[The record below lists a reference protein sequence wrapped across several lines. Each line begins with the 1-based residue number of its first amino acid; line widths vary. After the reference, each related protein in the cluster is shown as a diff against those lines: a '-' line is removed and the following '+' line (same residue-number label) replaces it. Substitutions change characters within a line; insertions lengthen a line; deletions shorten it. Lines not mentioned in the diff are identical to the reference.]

1 MICKKCGKFVEDGA
15 RFCEECGAKTD
26 VEDILVDKTKAAL
39 DEAAEKADK
48 LRKETRSE
56 ADRLIDEALD
66 SANRAKKAADD
77 ALNEGVNAV
86 DETVPPNG
94 IPMPAPSAPVMNG
107 PDNFGNPA
115 PPPFYDEPEEEA
127 PQPDEST
134 KDYGEKKTKVGAGR
148 IIGAGIITVIALLLL
163 ILLSI
168 MFCMKLGISGNIVK
182 NRVEKM
188 SITSVLDGQLDGK
201 PVYDDIYGS
210 LAFSDLTNGSASR
223 SDFREYLAKTDLLG
237 FAAEKAAA
245 YTDYMMNGNI
255 ADPSVSNNDI
265 TAFFEG
271 NSGVDKEVFGYELK
285 IADYNK
291 LRSQLEKNKVEEN
304 LSLDKWSRT
313 VGFSLDNLSYLF
325 SFITLRIIL
334 ALILVLLIWIAVI
347 VDKRGKHLMG
357 AYGNIFM
364 WSGIIVF
371 TIGAVIIAG
380 GAIAYMLTGEA
391 VFYIGSNVLLPFALF
406 AVATGALEFILGSLF
421 KRIRRAIRRKEKRN
435 KAVEKAL
442 AANS

>member
-1 MICKKCGKFVEDGA
+1 
-15 RFCEECGAKTD
+15 
-26 VEDILVDKTKAAL
+26 
-39 DEAAEKADK
+39 
-48 LRKETRSE
+48 
-56 ADRLIDEALD
+56 
-66 SANRAKKAADD
+66 
-77 ALNEGVNAV
+77 
-86 DETVPPNG
+86 
-94 IPMPAPSAPVMNG
+94 
-107 PDNFGNPA
+107 
-115 PPPFYDEPEEEA
+115 
-127 PQPDEST
+127 
-134 KDYGEKKTKVGAGR
+134 
-148 IIGAGIITVIALLLL
+148 
-163 ILLSI
+163 

-223 SDFREYLAKTDLLG
+223 SDFREYLSKTDLLG

-265 TAFFEG
+265 TAFFES

-325 SFITLRIIL
+325 SFITLGIIL

-357 AYGNIFM
+357 AYIFGSFARDFCDLLICGDIVAHLAVVV
-364 WSGIIVF
+364 SGISVHIEVACTCKTEEDSLF
-371 TIGAVIIAG
+371 LACLLALKSLVD
-380 GAIAYMLTGEA
+380 
-391 VFYIGSNVLLPFALF
+391 SNLDGVAALRSRKDS
-406 AVATGALEFILGSLF
+406 LNSCKHLGSLEY
-421 KRIRRAIRRKEKRN
+421 RSLLN
-435 KAVEKAL
+435 
-442 AANS
+442 